1 MCIRDSLITYL
12 NESAY
17 LTEFEEHTTQLNILL
32 LTHYQSDLAEKLAVL
47 DDLSYDESV
56 RLKWLDIIIARLK
69 YEDIPKI
76 ITASKVIKDFDK
88 AILFADIS
96 RDFGLPIYNWEETRT
111 IPTFEQRL
119 QTFSKIDCYKIYL
132 EEFGIDITT
141 SRRKLDFKKIHQ
153 LLEFDLAIPFIGE
166 GGQYRDDYI
175 YALIKVLELHFETTL
190 DFSPKLNE
198 FQTFFQ
204 FNSFARAKAWK
215 NYLIEHKHTKESFTF
230 PSSFKGEGIGD

>member
-1 MCIRDSLITYL
+1 MCIRD
-12 NESAY
+12 
-17 LTEFEEHTTQLNILL
+17 
-32 LTHYQSDLAEKLAVL
+32 
-47 DDLSYDESV
+47 
-56 RLKWLDIIIARLK
+56 R

-204 FNSFARAKAWK
+204 FNSFARAKACLL
-215 NYLIEHKHTKESFTF
+215 YTSPSPRDATLSRM
-230 PSSFKGEGIGD
+230 PSSA